1 MKTWSACRS
10 ANFVVKESGELQKR
24 LEICYLKIPR
34 LFAEIEFIIWCW
46 KTGDWWDERCAIFFV
61 SVSAG
66 LLAMTSAWCGSNDR
80 DEWCNSKGI
89 ALACLMNRD
98 SECRRKLAMFSQRS
112 TCVCRA
118 LAAKQNSASTFSFR
132 CKITSDMTN
141 DTLFKHRKTH
151 LQISSTFFSA
161 ALSRHFRFSHLNRL
175 YFVFSHRIFFSP
187 SPIFHFTYCSG
198 IITEKKNRRE
208 FLISPETWE
217 EKKWVK
223 DTTKPNEMI
232 SLRKA
237 AWEIIQ
243 IMHKM
248 HTASSDN
255 HWL

>member
-1 MKTWSACRS
+1 MSDA
-10 ANFVVKESGELQKR
+10 
-24 LEICYLKIPR
+24 P
-34 LFAEIEFIIWCW
+34 
-46 KTGDWWDERCAIFFV
+46 FFV
-61 SVSAG
+61 SVSTG

-98 SECRRKLAMFSQRS
+98 SECRRKLTMFSQRS

-175 YFVFSHRIFFSP
+175 YFVFSHRIFFHHRPFFISHIAQVSSP
-187 SPIFHFTYCSG
+187 KKKIDASFSSAQKREKRKSESKTRQNRMKWFLCEKPRERLFRLCIKCTPRAATSIDFKVDTRVSRWYNIT
-198 IITEKKNRRE
+198 II
-208 FLISPETWE
+208 
-217 EKKWVK
+217 VC
-223 DTTKPNEMI
+223 D
-232 SLRKA
+232 
-237 AWEIIQ
+237 
-243 IMHKM
+243 MHAKVY
-248 HTASSDN
+248 
-255 HWL
+255 